1 MKIDIHSH
9 ILPGIDDG
17 ASNIEE
23 SMILIRAMKSWGFER
38 VTCTPHVNALY
49 RNTPEIIRTAFDQLA
64 EAVQTENIDIELR
77 MSAEYRLVPQTWPD
91 TLKENSLMPIEDRFI
106 LMELPINKPWNMGDI
121 KPMEEFQKI
130 MAMGLTPVLPHPERY
145 RYLDEKTVMS
155 YAEAGVKIQCNYGS
169 LAGIYGED
177 VKISASDYISKGIVT
192 FLATDLHNVLY
203 VERISE
209 WLKNGNSILEHS
221 PMDTI

>member
-23 SMILIRAMKSWGFER
+23 SMILIRAMRSWGFER

-155 YAEAGVKIQCNYGS
+155 YAESGVKIQCNYGS

-192 FLATDLHNVLY
+192 FLATDLHNALY

>member
-192 FLATDLHNVLY
+192 FLATDLHNALY

>member
-177 VKISASDYISKGIVT
+177 VKISASYYISKGIVT